1 MCTKWHDTRE
11 TAKIKCQKGETNDS
25 LSFVT
30 DVVIHADV
38 FSVSAR
44 CDSCR
49 IWRTAFR
56 HDSLTA
62 WSKMFTGHM
71 NCHWSDLAV
80 VHQHSKRHGANQRSD
95 GDGSLKS
102 IRHLDWHNLT
112 KGEWAYI
119 ANDNNCSRNA
129 HN

>member
-1 MCTKWHDTRE
+1 MPTCSVLVLVVTVVVFDGLLFDMT
-11 TAKIKCQKGETNDS
+11 
-25 LSFVT
+25 LS
-30 DVVIHADV
+30 
-38 FSVSAR
+38 R
-44 CDSCR
+44 
-49 IWRTAFR
+49 
-56 HDSLTA
+56 LGP
-62 WSKMFTGHM
+62 KMFTGDM

-102 IRHLDWHNLT
+102 IRHLDWHNPT